1 MFQIQIDKFRIETSR
16 LLMIPFKNDGNY
28 KTYSWLLDKDVM
40 DTTFGGADNIET
52 IRLRIKRYI
61 QHQKT
66 YGVSKW
72 LVLMKNEML
81 PIGDAGLYR
90 FDQNIINYD
99 LGFRLEKNFWGI
111 GLGSEIVDGWIKY
124 ARSYNY
130 KVLYA
135 FTNLT
140 NPRSEGLLKKF
151 KFKFELETTL
161 YEKPVKKFILNL
173 S

>member
-1 MFQIQIDKFRIETSR
+1 MFQIQIDNFRIETSR
-16 LLMIPFKNDGNY
+16 LLMIPFKNNY
-28 KTYSWLLDKDVM
+28 NYDCFSWLLDKDVM

-52 IRLRIKRYI
+52 IELRIKRYI
-61 QHQKT
+61 QHQKS

-90 FDQNIINYD
+90 FDQNTIRYD
-99 LGFRLEKNFWGI
+99 LGFRIMKNFWGI

-124 ARSYNY
+124 ARFYNY
-130 KVLYA
+130 KALYA
-135 FTNLT
+135 FTNFN

-161 YEKPVKKFILNL
+161 YGKPVKKFILDL